1 MICSLGLWM
10 VSSKSNN
17 AHDKEDEIMKL
28 EEKVLELKKENRAL
42 KSQLSE
48 CGGDRIKKD
57 SDNKEAEIRL
67 QKTIEEKELKIVEL
81 TGEVQELTGKNKTI
95 EEKFNKAMEAEKLE
109 HEKSIA
115 RHSSEMDELRAELE
129 RKSNELQAMEQD
141 KSKESKESKES
152 NVNNGEMIRSIM
164 NQFYTKLFQ
173 SIDGKST
180 LSSADVLKLTAEIIR
195 KETKAAL
202 NTS

>member
-1 MICSLGLWM
+1 M

-81 TGEVQELTGKNKTI
+81 TGEVQELTGKNQSI
-95 EEKFNKAMEAEKLE
+95 EEKFNTAMETEKLE
-109 HEKSIA
+109 REKLLA

-129 RKSNELQAMEQD
+129 RKSNELQAMQQD
-141 KSKESKESKES
+141 KNKESKES

-164 NQFYTKLFQ
+164 NQFYTKLFK

>member
-1 MICSLGLWM
+1 MIFSLGLWM

-81 TGEVQELTGKNKTI
+81 TGEVQELTGKNQSI
-95 EEKFNKAMEAEKLE
+95 EEKFNTAMETEKLE
-109 HEKSIA
+109 REKLLA

-129 RKSNELQAMEQD
+129 RKSNELQAMQQD
-141 KSKESKESKES
+141 KNKESKES

-164 NQFYTKLFQ
+164 NQFYTKLFK

>member
-1 MICSLGLWM
+1 M

-17 AHDKEDEIMKL
+17 AHDKEEEIIKL

-48 CGGDRIKKD
+48 NSGDRMKKE
-57 SDNKEAEIRL
+57 SDNKEVEILL

-81 TGEVQELTGKNKTI
+81 TGKVHELTEKNQAI
-95 EEKFNKAMEAEKLE
+95 EEKFNTAMATEKRKHEQLLE
-109 HEKSIA
+109 
-115 RHSSEMDELRAELE
+115 RHSNELDELRAELE
-129 RKSNELQAMEQD
+129 RKTNEFQDMQQQQQQD
-141 KSKESKESKES
+141 KSKES
-152 NVNNGEMIRSIM
+152 NTNNGEMIRSIM
-164 NQFYTKLFQ
+164 NQFYSKLFQ
-173 SIDGKST
+173 NIEGKST

-202 NTS
+202 TNIS

>member
-1 MICSLGLWM
+1 MVYLLGLWL

-17 AHDKEDEIMKL
+17 AHDKEEEIIKL

-42 KSQLSE
+42 KSQLNE
-48 CGGDRIKKD
+48 CSGDRIKKG
-57 SDNKEAEIRL
+57 SDNKEVEVLL
-67 QKTIEEKELKIVEL
+67 QKTIEEKEFKIVEL
-81 TGEVQELTGKNKTI
+81 SSKVQELSEKNQTI
-95 EEKFNKAMEAEKLE
+95 EEKFNTTMETKKRE
-109 HEKSIA
+109 HEQLFAQHSI
-115 RHSSEMDELRAELE
+115 EMDELRAELE
-129 RKSNELQAMEQD
+129 RKNKELQDMQQD
-141 KSKESKESKES
+141 KSKES
-152 NVNNGEMIRSIM
+152 NTNNGEMIRSIM

-173 SIDGKST
+173 SIEGKST

>member
-1 MICSLGLWM
+1 M

-57 SDNKEAEIRL
+57 SDNKEVEIRL

-81 TGEVQELTGKNKTI
+81 TGEVQELTGKNQSI
-95 EEKFNKAMEAEKLE
+95 EEKFNTAMETEKLE
-109 HEKSIA
+109 REKLLA

-129 RKSNELQAMEQD
+129 RKSNELQAMQQD
-141 KSKESKESKES
+141 KNKESKES

-164 NQFYTKLFQ
+164 NQFYTKLFK